1 MMIKR
6 VETPPLLDENAQR
19 FAGIKESV
27 GNQRDPILELFNP
40 FKEGRKSTVLT
51 LSVHKSHTSFQY
63 LQIKVKVGCVMPWPT
78 WLQQSLRVPLGQ
90 TTCGTTCLRQM
101 N

>member
-19 FAGIKESV
+19 FAVIKDFQVVPMQQRSV

-51 LSVHKSHTSFQY
+51 LRVHKSHTSFQY
-63 LQIKVKVGCVMPWPT
+63 LQIKVRLDCVMP
-78 WLQQSLRVPLGQ
+78 
-90 TTCGTTCLRQM
+90 
-101 N
+101 